1 MSIHKCAL
9 RNRALRGPIR
19 DFSKALAPPTHLFQ
33 GVRALLA
40 LVSLRAILS
49 SLACT
54 VNNPA
59 VFNLK
64 WRSSVARTTKVSKIQ
79 EEIAKLQEQLKAA
92 QAKEAERLGDLA
104 VKAGLSDLDVSD
116 RDLLKALKEVADR
129 FRKAPAQ

>member
-1 MSIHKCAL
+1 M
-9 RNRALRGPIR
+9 
-19 DFSKALAPPTHLFQ
+19 
-33 GVRALLA
+33 
-40 LVSLRAILS
+40 
-49 SLACT
+49 
-54 VNNPA
+54 
-59 VFNLK
+59 
-64 WRSSVARTTKVSKIQ
+64 ARITKVSKIQ